1 MSNEFYGVNKGQL
14 WKSDFSAVVYGTS
27 TNSTD
32 IELRVTT
39 TNAGTTTG
47 VMVQDVIL
55 ALRQFERFLLSNSPR
70 IVVSQI
76 DPAYPGEY

>member
-14 WKSDFSAVVYGTS
+14 WKSDFSAVVFGTS

-39 TNAGTTTG
+39 TNVGTVTG
-47 VMVQDVIL
+47 VQINDVIL
-55 ALRQFERFLLSNSPR
+55 ALRQIERFLLSNSPR
-70 IVVSQI
+70 INVAVL